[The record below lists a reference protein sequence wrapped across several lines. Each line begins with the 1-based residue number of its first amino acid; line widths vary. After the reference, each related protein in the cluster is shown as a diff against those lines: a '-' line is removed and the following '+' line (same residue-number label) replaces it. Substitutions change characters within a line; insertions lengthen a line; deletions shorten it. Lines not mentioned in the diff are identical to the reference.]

1 MFTHD
6 LCPMLYGHRPVCTGG
21 WNPSS
26 CRKATLNGVDSLLV
40 IVHSNNYLL
49 ELIINDKIAKEKL
62 KF

>member
-1 MFTHD
+1 M
-6 LCPMLYGHRPVCTGG
+6 
-21 WNPSS
+21 
-26 CRKATLNGVDSLLV
+26 KLLV